1 MKFTKQTIKQIL
13 QEEIARKNKLKKAAK
28 TIKEDDQSPYPGAMR
43 DVAPVPEQPNVS
55 LDQAVDRYFVR
66 YEREAIPSSAMYESA
81 FAKGSL
87 VDLFEAIMK
96 EQDDPMAADPAGAD
110 MGADD
115 GGGLGDMGGDDSG
128 GGGGDQPGPSLTKT
142 PRIDIN
148 SFAMSVARLVNNYE
162 SLIDPKSIIINRAQQ
177 YIKNNYDERTGKE
190 FVDIL
195 KNNYDLQPM
204 TTQAAV
210 YGDEN
215 GSQFPDPQ
223 MVGSGGGG
231 SLTAP
236 SGGGGGGGE

>member
-1 MKFTKQTIKQIL
+1 MKFTKETIKKLL
-13 QEEIARKNKLKKAAK
+13 QEELSRKNKNSKKQSV
-28 TIKEDDQSPYPGAMR
+28 TIREDDQSPYPGAMR

-96 EQDDPMAADPAGAD
+96 EQDDPLAGAD
-110 MGADD
+110 DMGSDPGGD
-115 GGGLGDMGGDDSG
+115 MGGLGDPGDDTGG
-128 GGGGDQPGPSLTKT
+128 GGGGDQPGASLTKT

-215 GSQFPDPQ
+215 SGQFPDPQ

-236 SGGGGGGGE
+236 SGGGGE